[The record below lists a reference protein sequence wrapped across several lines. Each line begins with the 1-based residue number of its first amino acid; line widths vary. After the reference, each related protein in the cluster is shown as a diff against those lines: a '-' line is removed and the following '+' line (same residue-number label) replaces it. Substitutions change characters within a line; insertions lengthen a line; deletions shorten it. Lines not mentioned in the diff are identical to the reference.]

1 MKRTIVIVDDEPITR
16 MDTREILEANGYDV
30 VGEASDG
37 FEAIE
42 VCKKYNPSLVLMDID
57 MPLLDGIKASKVL
70 TKEKLV
76 GGVILLT
83 AFEDKKY
90 IEMAKEVGAFGYMIK
105 PVNEKVFI
113 TTVEMCLSKAEE
125 FDELKKDYDKIN
137 NKLNDR
143 KLIEKAKGIL
153 VKQLN
158 SNENDAYN
166 RIRKLS
172 MDRRTTMAEIAKI
185 IIVGYEGQLMIGTL
199 CKEYTL
205 LSEEEIN
212 KRLC

>member
-90 IEMAKEVGAFGYMIK
+90 IEMAKEVGTFGYMIK

-113 TTVEMCLSKAEE
+113 PTVEMCLSKAEE

-185 IIVGYEGQLMIGTL
+185 IIVGYEG
-199 CKEYTL
+199 
-205 LSEEEIN
+205 
-212 KRLC
+212 

>member
-1 MKRTIVIVDDEPITR
+1 MKKTIVIVDDEPITR

-70 TKEKLV
+70 TREKLV
-76 GGVILLT
+76 GGIILLT

-113 TTVEMCLSKAEE
+113 PTVEMCLSKAEE
-125 FDELKKDYDKIN
+125 FDGLKKDFDKIN

-158 SNENDAYN
+158 STEDEAYN

-185 IIVGYEGQLMIGTL
+185 IIVGYE
-199 CKEYTL
+199 E
-205 LSEEEIN
+205 
-212 KRLC
+212 

>member
-76 GGVILLT
+76 GGIILLT

-113 TTVEMCLSKAEE
+113 PTVEMCLSKAEE
-125 FDELKKDYDKIN
+125 FYELKKDYGKIN

-158 SNENDAYN
+158 SNENEAYN

-185 IIVGYEGQLMIGTL
+185 IIVGYEG
-199 CKEYTL
+199 
-205 LSEEEIN
+205 
-212 KRLC
+212 

>member
-113 TTVEMCLSKAEE
+113 PTVEMYLSKAEE

-185 IIVGYEGQLMIGTL
+185 IIVGYEG
-199 CKEYTL
+199 
-205 LSEEEIN
+205 
-212 KRLC
+212 

>member
-76 GGVILLT
+76 GGIILLT

-113 TTVEMCLSKAEE
+113 PTVEMCLSKAEE
-125 FDELKKDYDKIN
+125 FYELKKDYDKIN

-143 KLIEKAKGIL
+143 KLIEKAKGLL

-158 SNENDAYN
+158 SNENEAYN

-172 MDRRTTMAEIAKI
+172 MDRRTTKAEIAKI
-185 IIVGYEGQLMIGTL
+185 IIVGYEG
-199 CKEYTL
+199 
-205 LSEEEIN
+205 
-212 KRLC
+212 

>member
-105 PVNEKVFI
+105 PVNEKAFI
-113 TTVEMCLSKAEE
+113 PTVEMCLSKAEE

-185 IIVGYEGQLMIGTL
+185 IIVGYEG
-199 CKEYTL
+199 
-205 LSEEEIN
+205 
-212 KRLC
+212 

>member
-57 MPLLDGIKASKVL
+57 MPTLDGIKASKVL

-113 TTVEMCLSKAEE
+113 PTVEMSLSKAEE

-137 NKLNDR
+137 SKLNDR

-185 IIVGYEGQLMIGTL
+185 IIVGYEG
-199 CKEYTL
+199 
-205 LSEEEIN
+205 
-212 KRLC
+212 

>member
-70 TKEKLV
+70 TQEKLV

-113 TTVEMCLSKAEE
+113 PTVEMCLSKAEE

-185 IIVGYEGQLMIGTL
+185 IIVGYEG
-199 CKEYTL
+199 
-205 LSEEEIN
+205 
-212 KRLC
+212 

>member
-90 IEMAKEVGAFGYMIK
+90 IEMAKEVRAFGYMIK

-113 TTVEMCLSKAEE
+113 PTVEMCLSKAEE

-137 NKLNDR
+137 NKLNDI

-185 IIVGYEGQLMIGTL
+185 IIVGYEG
-199 CKEYTL
+199 
-205 LSEEEIN
+205 
-212 KRLC
+212 

>member
-90 IEMAKEVGAFGYMIK
+90 IEMAKEVGAFGYIIK

-113 TTVEMCLSKAEE
+113 PTVEMSLSKAEE

-137 NKLNDR
+137 SKLNDR

-185 IIVGYEGQLMIGTL
+185 IIVGYEG
-199 CKEYTL
+199 
-205 LSEEEIN
+205 
-212 KRLC
+212 

>member
-113 TTVEMCLSKAEE
+113 PTVEMCLSKAEE
-125 FDELKKDYDKIN
+125 FYELKKDYDKIN

-185 IIVGYEGQLMIGTL
+185 IIVGYEG
-199 CKEYTL
+199 
-205 LSEEEIN
+205 
-212 KRLC
+212 

>member
-113 TTVEMCLSKAEE
+113 PTVEMCLSKAEE
-125 FDELKKDYDKIN
+125 FDELKKDCDKIN

-185 IIVGYEGQLMIGTL
+185 IIVGYEG
-199 CKEYTL
+199 
-205 LSEEEIN
+205 
-212 KRLC
+212 

>member
-16 MDTREILEANGYDV
+16 MDTREILEANGYEV

-113 TTVEMCLSKAEE
+113 PTVEMCLSKAEE

-185 IIVGYEGQLMIGTL
+185 IIVGYEG
-199 CKEYTL
+199 
-205 LSEEEIN
+205 
-212 KRLC
+212 

>member
-57 MPLLDGIKASKVL
+57 IPLLDGIKASKVL

-76 GGVILLT
+76 GGIILLT

-113 TTVEMCLSKAEE
+113 PTVEMCLSKAEE

-185 IIVGYEGQLMIGTL
+185 IIVGYEG
-199 CKEYTL
+199 
-205 LSEEEIN
+205 
-212 KRLC
+212 

>member
-16 MDTREILEANGYDV
+16 MDTRGILEANGYDV

-76 GGVILLT
+76 GGIILLT

-113 TTVEMCLSKAEE
+113 PTVEMCLSKAEE
-125 FDELKKDYDKIN
+125 FYELKKDYDKIN

-158 SNENDAYN
+158 SNENEAYN

-185 IIVGYEGQLMIGTL
+185 IIVGYEG
-199 CKEYTL
+199 
-205 LSEEEIN
+205 
-212 KRLC
+212 

>member
-113 TTVEMCLSKAEE
+113 PTVEMCLSKAEE
-125 FDELKKDYDKIN
+125 FDELKKDYDKVN

-185 IIVGYEGQLMIGTL
+185 IIVGYEG
-199 CKEYTL
+199 
-205 LSEEEIN
+205 
-212 KRLC
+212 